1 MAGVIDLAFA
11 DFSVAIPQMQG
22 GTLRG
27 IGVTSPKRNEL
38 TPDLPPLA
46 EAMPGFEATIWYGLL
61 APANTPEPVIKR
73 LYEESEKILTAPAT
87 RDKLASLGMIVSTM
101 PPAEFGAFVK
111 SEITRWTADAKAAGI
126 EAK

>member
-1 MAGVIDLAFA
+1 
-11 DFSVAIPQMQG
+11 MQG

-38 TPDLPPLA
+38 TPDLPALA

-61 APANTPEPVIKR
+61 APANTPEPVVNR
-73 LYEESEKILTAPAT
+73 LYTVTQKILSTPAV
-87 RDKLASLGMIVSTM
+87 RERLASLGMVVSPM
-101 PPAEFGAFVK
+101 PPAEFGAFIR